1 MQREAWFEDQPDLDP
16 HTLVFIAET
25 SANTKM
31 ARLHGRA
38 PRGERLRAPIP
49 HGHWKTTT
57 FVGALTTLGMTAPM
71 VLDEPMTGEWFL
83 AYTRQVLVPTLHRAT
98 SSSSTTCRPTRV
110 TTCEGSRGGWRHN
123 PIPSALFTQFQSD
136 RERLFKAQEPAAKGR
151 GQNGRRPLA
160 RHRRLHGRIHTRIMP
175 KLLRALRI

>member
-1 MQREAWFEDQPDLDP
+1 MQREAWFEDQPDLEP
-16 HTLVFIAET
+16 HTLVFIDET

-31 ARLHGRA
+31 ARLHGRGL
-38 PRGERLRAPIP
+38 RGERLRAPIP

-71 VLDEPMTGEWFL
+71 VLDGPMTSEWFL
-83 AYTRQVLVPTLHRAT
+83 AYTRQVLVPTLHRGDVVILDNLPAHKGDDVRKAVEGPGAT
-98 SSSSTTCRPTRV
+98 IHSFRPITR
-110 TTCEGSRGGWRHN
+110 
-123 PIPSALFTQFQSD
+123 FQSD

-160 RHRRLHGRIHTRIMP
+160 RHRRLHGRIHTRRIP